1 MAPTHSIALA
11 SVIKLETCQQVNFAY
26 LDGHANRRK
35 VSEDDPNTVI
45 VERAHEI
52 LVSKWP

>member
-11 SVIKLETCQQVNFAY
+11 SAIKLETYQQVNFAY

-35 VSEDDPNTVI
+35 VSEDDHTVI
-45 VERAHEI
+45 VERADEI